1 MKVCFIPFLEQ
12 DKYDQLL
19 WACDINFVRGEDSFV
34 RAQWAAK
41 PFVWNIYPQAEQA
54 HQIKLDAFLHLY
66 TSSMT
71 SDMSAAVISLWNVW
85 NGREEIKN
93 IWPMYVAQLT
103 ALTQY
108 SERWIK
114 QLNSTGDLAFNLVQ
128 FSRKDR
134 I

>member
-1 MKVCFIPFLEQ
+1 
-12 DKYDQLL
+12 
-19 WACDINFVRGEDSFV
+19 
-34 RAQWAAK
+34 
-41 PFVWNIYPQAEQA
+41 
-54 HQIKLDAFLHLY
+54 
-66 TSSMT
+66 MT